1 MAATDGSRY
10 KVMKLK
16 DVLLKANDII
26 TYVKMRQ
33 KRKLYMQWV
42 EKAQLPV
49 QVVPQEI
56 LDATITRRKVKKSF
70 ISYS

>member
-1 MAATDGSRY
+1 MAATDGSSY
-10 KVMKLK
+10 KVMKLE

-42 EKAQLPV
+42 EKDQLPI

-56 LDATITRRKVKKSF
+56 LDATITRRKVKKSY
-70 ISYS
+70 IPYT

>member
-1 MAATDGSRY
+1 
-10 KVMKLK
+10 MKLE
-16 DVLLKANDII
+16 DVLLKVNDII

-42 EKAQLPV
+42 EKDQLPI

-56 LDATITRRKVKKSF
+56 LDATITRRKVKNSY
-70 ISYS
+70 ISYT